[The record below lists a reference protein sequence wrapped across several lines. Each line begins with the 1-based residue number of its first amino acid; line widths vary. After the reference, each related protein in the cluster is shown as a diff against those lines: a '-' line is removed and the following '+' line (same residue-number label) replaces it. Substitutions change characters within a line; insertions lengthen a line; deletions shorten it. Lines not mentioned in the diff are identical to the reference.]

1 MCAPGMYAE
10 SALGTLISLQLS
22 GALREPLVP
31 AEQSFYLM
39 MREQIL
45 REPLQHRRRPRA
57 PARVATTLPRSSIGS
72 GSSATAFKP

>member
-1 MCAPGMYAE
+1 MYAE

-45 REPLQHRRRPRA
+45 REPLQIAAGRVRL
-57 PARVATTLPRSSIGS
+57 PAGNDIAALVDWDGVEYH
-72 GSSATAFKP
+72 AFQP

>member
-1 MCAPGMYAE
+1 MYAE

-22 GALREPLVP
+22 GALVAPFVP

-45 REPLQHRRRPRA
+45 HAPLHIAAGHVRLPGNGDIA
-57 PARVATTLPRSSIGS
+57 ALIDWKRVERH
-72 GSSATAFKP
+72 AFQP